1 MLIQTFSFVSQNE
14 ANIAITR
21 VGCNAGLVKLPFE
34 KSLLNLAKSTHFFL
48 KVDDDLFQSLV
59 SAQRLDC
66 KSLKWVCGPKSLSK
80 LELITLIMNLQI

>member
-1 MLIQTFSFVSQNE
+1 MPSNFSFVSQNE

-80 LELITLIMNLQI
+80 SELITLITNLQI